1 MTRPSGLDG
10 RIERLKGGDEGCFGC
25 GAENPIGLGLDD
37 FAPTDDG
44 KVVAT
49 FRPRPD
55 HRGFDGVLHGG
66 IVATALDETLAW
78 TAMLHEGVPVLT
90 AKLELKYRR
99 PAPMDEVL
107 SLEGTLLERRGS
119 RLVMSARMTS
129 SEGVVAEAHGLFLVA
144 SDTTAGTGA

>member
-1 MTRPSGLDG
+1 MTRPPEMVA
-10 RIERLKGGDEGCFGC
+10 RIERLKGGYEGCFGC
-25 GAENPIGLGLDD
+25 GAENPIGLGLAD
-37 FAPTDDG
+37 FTPTDDG
-44 KVVAT
+44 RVQAT

-66 IVATALDETLAW
+66 IVAAALDETLAW
-78 TAMLHEGVPVLT
+78 TAMLHEEVLVLT

-144 SDTTAGTGA
+144 RDVTTGAGA